1 MLSRATV
8 ETVKIDIEERRRVS
22 GDGLE
27 GRPDGAGD
35 ARDVQLL
42 RLQVHSGRC
51 LLTAQAVEENQCLL
65 VLVQ

>member
-8 ETVKIDIEERRRVS
+8 ETVKIDIEERGVS